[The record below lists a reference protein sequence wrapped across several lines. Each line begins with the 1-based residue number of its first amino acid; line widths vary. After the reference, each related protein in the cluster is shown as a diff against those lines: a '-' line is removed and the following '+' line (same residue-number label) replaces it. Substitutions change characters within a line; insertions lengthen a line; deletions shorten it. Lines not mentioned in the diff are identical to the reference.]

1 VYLSESVP
9 FDSREQEFMVMRFLG
24 EVRAIQRI
32 GARRLQNAS
41 DKSFP
46 HHHVV
51 DANESGHDVYMINVL
66 LVTR

>member
-1 VYLSESVP
+1 MP
-9 FDSREQEFMVMRFLG
+9 FDLMDQEFMAMRFLG
-24 EVRAIQRI
+24 EVRAIQRL